1 MAQLMR
7 TSNPALSGD
16 TFRTGEA
23 AFGESMTVS
32 GTVNKTGMLLFCA
45 LRPQPGRGT
54 ASSMRLHP
62 KRPCR
67 PLRRLVAVGGI
78 GGFILAMVT
87 IFKKQWAG
95 VTAPL
100 YALLEGLVLGG
111 ISALMEQRFHGIA
124 IQAVALTFGTLIAML
139 VAYRTGLIKV
149 TDKLRLGIVAAT
161 GGIAVFY
168 FLQFI
173 LGFFGVHFTTIN
185 GSGPIGI
192 GFSLVVVVVAA
203 LNLVLDFDLIENGAR
218 DGCPEVHG
226 VVRRLRADDYA
237 NLAVLRDPAIA
248 VEVPQQKL
256 KGSVSRQLSAIS
268 YQPSAKSIEE
278 GSFQLGRLCAHESRQ
293 AAFRTRKALS
303 DLNCSL
309 NVDADS

>member
-23 AFGESMTVS
+23 TFGESMTVS
-32 GTVNKTGMLLFCA
+32 GTVNKTGLLLILCVVSAAWTWNRFFAAAAVSPEEAMQSIA
-45 LRPQPGRGT
+45 LP
-54 ASSMRLHP
+54 AM
-62 KRPCR
+62 
-67 PLRRLVAVGGI
+67 AGGI
-78 GGFILAMVT
+78 GGFIVAMVT

-95 VTAPL
+95 VTAPI

-111 ISALMEQRFHGIA
+111 VSALLEQRFHGIA

-139 VAYRTGLIKV
+139 LAYRSGLIKV

-173 LGFFGVHFTTIN
+173 LGFFGIHFTTVN

-192 GFSLVVVVVAA
+192 GFSLIVVVVAA

-218 DGCPEVHG
+218 YGAPKYMEWYG
-226 VVRRLRADDYA
+226 AFALMITLIWLYFEILRLLSKFR
-237 NLAVLRDPAIA
+237 
-248 VEVPQQKL
+248 
-256 KGSVSRQLSAIS
+256 SRQ
-268 YQPSAKSIEE
+268 
-278 GSFQLGRLCAHESRQ
+278 
-293 AAFRTRKALS
+293 
-303 DLNCSL
+303 
-309 NVDADS
+309 

>member
-23 AFGESMTVS
+23 AYGEGMTVS
-32 GTVNKTGMLLFCA
+32 GAVNKTGILLICCVA
-45 LRPQPGRGT
+45 T
-54 ASSMRLHP
+54 AAWTWNRFFGATSPEEAMQAITP
-62 KRPCR
+62 MM
-67 PLRRLVAVGGI
+67 VVGGI
-78 GGFILAMVT
+78 GGFIVALVT
-87 IFKKQWAG
+87 IFKKEWSPI
-95 VTAPL
+95 TAPI
-100 YALLEGLVLGG
+100 YALLEGLLLGG
-111 ISALMEQRFHGIA
+111 VSAMLEMRFHGIA
-124 IQAVALTFGTLIAML
+124 IQAVALTFGTLVAML

-192 GFSLVVVVVAA
+192 GFSLIVVVVAA

-218 DGCPEVHG
+218 MGAPKYMEWYGAFGMMVTLIWLYLEILRLLSKLN
-226 VVRRLRADDYA
+226 RR
-237 NLAVLRDPAIA
+237 
-248 VEVPQQKL
+248 
-256 KGSVSRQLSAIS
+256 
-268 YQPSAKSIEE
+268 
-278 GSFQLGRLCAHESRQ
+278 
-293 AAFRTRKALS
+293 
-303 DLNCSL
+303 
-309 NVDADS
+309 